1 MLENIFLNLQRVF
14 HGIRFKV
21 RGLVVER
28 QLIFFSFQI
37 IPIFPISLII
47 PISAKKKKPPVISHR
62 RLPEGGGY
70 LLSRFRSTIGVI
82 RFNFSV
88 RNGKRWSPYAI
99 FTLISFFVAGIAQRV
114 CAERDDP
121 EAGETSAK
129 PSHNRL
135 WSVLFVFVD
144 ELLHLFLLR
153 NFGQLVPL
161 G

>member
-1 MLENIFLNLQRVF
+1 MRTKGLEPPRLTTLDPKSSAATNYATCAISITKLQNIS
-14 HGIRFKV
+14 
-21 RGLVVER
+21 E
-28 QLIFFSFQI
+28 
-37 IPIFPISLII
+37 
-47 PISAKKKKPPVISHR
+47 SAKRFRKKLAIKKPPVISHR
-62 RLPEGGGY
+62 RLLEGGGY

-99 FTLISFFVAGIAQRV
+99 FTLISFFVAGLTQRV

-135 WSVLFVFVD
+135 WSVLFVFC
-144 ELLHLFLLR
+144 
-153 NFGQLVPL
+153 
-161 G
+161 

>member
-37 IPIFPISLII
+37 IPISPISLII

-99 FTLISFFVAGIAQRV
+99 FTLISFSSLRFPSA
-114 CAERDDP
+114 CALKEMTRKRERHRRNHLTIVY
-121 EAGETSAK
+121 G
-129 PSHNRL
+129 PSC
-135 WSVLFVFVD
+135 FVD